1 MNKKKCRLEKAG
13 YGCVGYANH
22 VVCRYEKAVRKWDI
36 DGLKLDFIGR
46 FALLDGVVDPAV
58 AEDFAGRDIKS
69 IPLAVD
75 AMLSDVVRRLKA
87 VKPDILVEFRQSYVG
102 PGIRRFGNM
111 LRATDCPLSMVEN
124 RTRIARLRLTSG
136 MTAVHSDMLNS
147 LRDCPYWRKA
157 TENWI
162 NAAFCYGLRS
172 EILTLNHGMLARWE
186 HTRKSG
192 IRVIVAC

>member
-1 MNKKKCRLEKAG
+1 MRCNPRWLVNKKKCGLEKAG

-22 VVCRYEKAVRKWDI
+22 VACRYEKAVRKWDI

-46 FALLDGVVDPAV
+46 FALVDGVVDPAV

-75 AMLSDVVRRLKA
+75 AMLSDVVLRLKA
-87 VKPDILVEFRQSYVG
+87 VKPDILVEFRQPYVG

-136 MTAVHSDMLNS
+136 RTAVHSDMLEWHFDETAES
-147 LRDCPYWRKA
+147 AARCIL
-157 TENWI
+157 
-162 NAAFCYGLRS
+162 NAIFGVVQYSMHLGKNEGSDYADALFGS
-172 EILTLNHGMLARWE
+172 
-186 HTRKSG
+186 
-192 IRVIVAC
+192 